1 MYAWNGNPMG
11 LIDPEHL
18 HSPIG
23 EYQDILILDFCR
35 PQPCT
40 SSEIPT
46 DAGAMLFNYDVTVK
60 KLAKKTRAP

>member
-1 MYAWNGNPMG
+1 MG

-23 EYQDILILDFCR
+23 EYQDILVLDLCR

-40 SSEIPT
+40 SSETPT
-46 DAGAMLFNYDVTVK
+46 DAGAMLFNYDVTVWK
-60 KLAKKTRAP
+60 